1 MNNSTLYICQQNVQL
16 SGKTAT
22 PPQHRWG
29 ALRSC
34 TTARESSLSWLD
46 YWASM
51 SKPHTSVFDV
61 EFCLCGTSSICGT
74 SQPAQLVSGIV
85 HYYCHHMNLFCLL
98 HRTSMSNSE
107 TMLVRHRQREGER
120 TATGTQDKRAAVLR
134 CLHVATSLSLTQC
147 FIGYFQRGEFASPPL
162 PQNETLK
169 TIVIFTVR
177 LRTVR
182 HSQHSM
188 TLLLSQSSYDS
199 EN

>member
-1 MNNSTLYICQQNVQL
+1 MCSCQEKPRLPPSTDGEPCAAALQPGRAAYPGWIIGQAWASPTLVCLMSSFVCVVRRPSVVHRSRL
-16 SGKTAT
+16 SWSVVSYTITAT
-22 PPQHRWG
+22 TWTY
-29 ALRSC
+29 C
-34 TTARESSLSWLD
+34 
-46 YWASM
+46 
-51 SKPHTSVFDV
+51 
-61 EFCLCGTSSICGT
+61 
-74 SQPAQLVSGIV
+74 PAP
-85 HYYCHHMNLFCLL
+85 FCLL

-134 CLHVATSLSLTQC
+134 RLHVATSLSLTQC
-147 FIGYFQRGEFASPPL
+147 FIGYFQKGEFAPPPL

-199 EN
+199 KN